1 MGGGAGFLGGCWSVN
16 ETARFP
22 QLQRPAPYT
31 NARDLRKQAGA
42 PVCACVLDYMESEDS
57 DEEPEDPDD
66 SAPSLTRG
74 AVTALALAA
83 LPWVLAAGR
92 FLLPVTSV
100 AAGCLKGLVYHF
112 SYASC
117 SSSER
122 CWCCST
128 LLVALE
134 LELQGMLLP
143 PPPPPPWAS
152 ARVPAPA

>member
-1 MGGGAGFLGGCWSVN
+1 MGGGAGFLGGCWSSMK
-16 ETARFP
+16 
-22 QLQRPAPYT
+22 QLGFLGFKRPAPYT

>member
-1 MGGGAGFLGGCWSVN
+1 MGGGAGFLGGCWSSMK
-16 ETARFP
+16 
-22 QLQRPAPYT
+22 QLGFLGFKRPAPYT
-31 NARDLRKQAGA
+31 NARDLRKQAGS
-42 PVCACVLDYMESEDS
+42 PVCAYVLDYMESEDS
-57 DEEPEDPDD
+57 DEEPEGPDD

-100 AAGCLKGLVYHF
+100 AAGCLKGLVDRF

-128 LLVALE
+128 LLMALE

-143 PPPPPPWAS
+143 PPPPWAS